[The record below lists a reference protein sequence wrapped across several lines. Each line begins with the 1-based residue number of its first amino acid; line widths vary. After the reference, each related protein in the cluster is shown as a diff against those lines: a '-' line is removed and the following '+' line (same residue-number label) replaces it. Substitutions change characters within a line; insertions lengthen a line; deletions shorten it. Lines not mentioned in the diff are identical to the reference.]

1 MTNDAEHRAIG
12 KALPV
17 SPACML
23 VYLIWIASVVLIYSL
38 ALFSGARNF
47 IINGGQYVIGNV
59 SNSPELEQ
67 SSTVVQAVVRFFK
80 HNISE
85 FDADHPSL

>member
-1 MTNDAEHRAIG
+1 
-12 KALPV
+12 
-17 SPACML
+17 
-23 VYLIWIASVVLIYSL
+23 VVLTYSL

-59 SNSPELEQ
+59 CNSPELEQ

-85 FDADHPSL
+85 FDADHPSLQEKTIRRFFILQTCLLF